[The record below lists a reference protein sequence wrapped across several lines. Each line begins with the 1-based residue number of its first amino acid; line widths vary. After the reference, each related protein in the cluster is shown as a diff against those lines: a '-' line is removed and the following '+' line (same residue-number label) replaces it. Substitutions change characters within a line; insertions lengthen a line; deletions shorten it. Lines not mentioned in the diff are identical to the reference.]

1 MRVMQSTVVVNQ
13 LYHKRH
19 LKMFYAVRMLG
30 RCSRVS
36 ICNLTTLNAR
46 RQFGKGPRSRYLQT
60 ESKSAWRTWDAV
72 EKAPGLRGG
81 IYMRKK
87 SVDYGYQIVFFKFT
101 VRSFFFIRIWLMWW
115 GLLSSHY
122 SRYPLRYDHCA
133 QYSSPDSKSGT
144 ASKPA
149 ISDGKSW
156 KYCVLSQ
163 KWVIKFT
170 ASAQWCK
177 RYIRH

>member
-1 MRVMQSTVVVNQ
+1 MQILRSLDFVYNLRECDRIGQMSTASLIHWFAKNHTGINLISPPAPSPPKRSHAEPWSAASARRMRVMQSTVVVNQ

-87 SVDYGYQIVFFKFT
+87 SVDYGYQIVFF
-101 VRSFFFIRIWLMWW
+101 
-115 GLLSSHY
+115 
-122 SRYPLRYDHCA
+122 
-133 QYSSPDSKSGT
+133 
-144 ASKPA
+144 
-149 ISDGKSW
+149 
-156 KYCVLSQ
+156 
-163 KWVIKFT
+163 
-170 ASAQWCK
+170 
-177 RYIRH
+177 